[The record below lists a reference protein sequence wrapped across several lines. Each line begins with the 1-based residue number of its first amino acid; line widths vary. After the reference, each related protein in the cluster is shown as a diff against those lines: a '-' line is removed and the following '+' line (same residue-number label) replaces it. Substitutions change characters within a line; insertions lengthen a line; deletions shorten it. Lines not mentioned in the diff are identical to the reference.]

1 MVCGG
6 MLFRLYQT
14 AIFIAVAWAN
24 IYFEWTTNGWL
35 VAVWAFFAAYVL
47 TEWPL
52 ALYDRW
58 KYREARR
65 EEYAAKKAAGIPYG
79 WRVHLPWN
87 SRAASRAARDRE
99 AAANRRIR
107 R

>member
-1 MVCGG
+1 M
-6 MLFRLYQT
+6 YQA

-35 VAVWAFFAAYVL
+35 VGLWAFFAAYVL
-47 TEWPL
+47 TSFPL
-52 ALYDRW
+52 AVYDWWAFRH
-58 KYREARR
+58 ARR

-87 SRAASRAARDRE
+87 SRAASKAALNRE
-99 AAANRRIR
+99 VGSERRIR